1 MASENFNNN
10 SNNQMFLERN
20 YILNKENKAGEMLK
34 TQYSNTNMSINYIN
48 MDENNTPSLNSN
60 NATNSL
66 LNKYEYFPN
75 IDSSEFDYKNK
86 NEINEQMTFIVNS
99 NPNPIG
105 DAQESNYNNFYND
118 NNASNKNITKDKF
131 QCDDQI
137 YLNNRD
143 KIFNNSINLNLN
155 SNNTRSIN
163 KSTNNNTRFSCDNH
177 ENSKINRIQNQTLNI
192 NWNDYPEGNE
202 INLNR
207 ECKNPASKRNYSLNP
222 QSLRSIDNK
231 NKEFYNSAIYKN
243 HMNIIPEITIQ
254 PHASL
259 TETKNKNLIL
269 KVETENSICH
279 SCHEIVE
286 DNEIIY
292 FCSCE
297 RIFHFTCLTEY
308 LFKKCQTIHIPCAEC
323 GNQYK
328 IYYFKLI
335 QKDEEENPNSFD
347 YTEIERSN
355 WKGKTIINR
364 NNTIYL
370 NNSSV
375 IDTNI
380 NNLDNYEAFC
390 GLAMQ
395 INHESMSELIS
406 KNENIKNASWNA
418 TPNSIGRIPLSPIPL
433 NITPYTGRARTKN
446 VSYINENSENN
457 NFNDGNL

>member
-1 MASENFNNN
+1 
-10 SNNQMFLERN
+10 MFLERN

-48 MDENNTPSLNSN
+48 MDENNIPSLNSN

-143 KIFNNSINLNLN
+143 KIFNNSLNLNLN

-395 INHESMSELIS
+395 INHENMSELIS